1 MSFTM
6 FINQLLSGITLGFS
20 YALVGAGLSLIWG
33 TLKMVNLAHGDLYM
47 MGAYF
52 AWLAIKIGKIPV
64 IPGILIGVICTAVLC
79 LFLELTTVR
88 PLQRQKDMGNS
99 PYILTMG
106 LSIFLQNVAL
116 RIFGERYQNIPYYVN
131 KTYKFFNKKVTIAGQ
146 RVAIIAVSLF
156 VILILMYII
165 KYTKLGRAIRATA
178 QDGEY
183 AVAMG
188 VNSKQVYTITYVIS
202 GSLAAVAGIM
212 LAPIY
217 SVNPWMGTAV
227 QSKGLACCVLGG
239 LGSVEGAI
247 FGGLIIGI
255 AESMSVSF
263 IGTAWKDA
271 IAYVILIAVLWL
283 KPSGLFGKKGGL

>member
-1 MSFTM
+1 MSLTM

-64 IPGILIGVICTAVLC
+64 IPGIIIGVICTAVLC

-146 RVAIIAVSLF
+146 RVAIIAVSLV

-255 AESMSVSF
+255 AESMSVSL

>member
-1 MSFTM
+1 MSVSLLF
-6 FINQLLSGITLGFS
+6 NQILSGITLGFS

-52 AWLAIKIGKIPV
+52 AWLAIKVGGIPV
-64 IPGILIGVICTAVLC
+64 IPGILIGLICSAILCFVLQ
-79 LFLELTTVR
+79 LTTVR
-88 PLQRQKDMGNS
+88 PLLRQGELGNS

-106 LSIFLQNVAL
+106 LSIFLQNAAL
-116 RIFGERYQNIPYYVN
+116 LIFGERYQNIPYYWD
-131 KTYKFFNKKVTIAGQ
+131 KTFKFFNGQITLAGQ
-146 RVAIIAVSLF
+146 RVLIICVS
-156 VILILMYII
+156 VVVVVALMLVI
-165 KYTKLGRAIRATA
+165 KYSKLGRAIRATA

-183 AVAMG
+183 AAVMG
-188 VNSKQVYTITYVIS
+188 VNSKFVYTITYVIS

-227 QSKGLACCVLGG
+227 QTKGLACCVLGG

-247 FGGLIIGI
+247 LGGLIIGI
-255 AESMSVSF
+255 TESLSVSI
-263 IGTAWKDA
+263 IGTEWKDA
-271 IAYVILIAVLWL
+271 IAYLILVIMLWV
-283 KPSGLFGKKGGL
+283 KPSGLLGKKGGL

>member
-106 LSIFLQNVAL
+106 LSIFLQNIAL

-146 RVAIIAVSLF
+146 RVAIIAVSLV